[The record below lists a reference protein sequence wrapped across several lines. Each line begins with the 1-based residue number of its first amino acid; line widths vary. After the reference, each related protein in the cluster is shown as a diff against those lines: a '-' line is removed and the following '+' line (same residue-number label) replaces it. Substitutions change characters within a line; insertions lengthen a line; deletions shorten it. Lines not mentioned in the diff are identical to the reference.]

1 MFAATPK
8 PFEAHASV
16 LLLSPPGGNA
26 YIDDNPA
33 LFSAA
38 DVVALQLDTP
48 AARSKIGVEYTIGL
62 DDSINE
68 PLLLLSTKSRD
79 AARAQKAIGALER
92 ELESSLATLQHKAGA
107 PSTTTIRTQVLTQ
120 TPRAEVTR
128 YDAIEHAILVTP
140 VAFLAG
146 VFGRRIFRRQHRGT
160 LTDAS
165 FVSNGVVA

>member
-1 MFAATPK
+1 MFVATPK

-38 DVVALQLDTP
+38 DVVALQLATP
-48 AARSKIGVEYTIGL
+48 SAREQVGAEHTVVL

-68 PLLLLSTKSRD
+68 PLLLLSTKSKD
-79 AARAQKAIGALER
+79 AARAQQALLTLEKQ
-92 ELESSLATLQHKAGA
+92 LESALAGLQHDAGA
-107 PSTTTIRTQVLTQ
+107 PPGTTIGTQILTQ

-128 YDAIEHAILVTP
+128 YDAIEHAILAVP
-140 VAFLAG
+140 IVFLG
-146 VFGRRIFRRQHRGT
+146 TVFGRRLFRRRPRDQWGAHPLSTR
-160 LTDAS
+160 AI
-165 FVSNGVVA
+165 A